1 MKILNDF
8 QIFIAV
14 TERENT
20 LAYWLGYMVVS
31 LLYKANK
38 IMTCLKSF
46 LEELFLRLKEK
57 CFFLSLQEMK

>member
-38 IMTCLKSF
+38 IMTCLKAF

-57 CFFLSLQEMK
+57 CFFCHCRK